1 MNHYT
6 ADVTADQSES
16 IVGHSLSQFFH
27 HSDRQDVE
35 SILTTKSFTPDS
47 HFTHRWHTE
56 VDSDLG
62 TIYLVGEDTSE
73 QKRIGSALTAIEQVT
88 NTGYW
93 EIDLDTNVLYWSDKV
108 HEIHET
114 DTREFR
120 PSFEDGLRFYPPNS
134 VEKLKVALD
143 KLEKTGEP
151 YELELDFIT
160 DKQNPLIVKAHG
172 FSETL
177 NGNVVRNF
185 GTFEDLTQKKRDE
198 AAVAQLEKR
207 IMLALNAAKIGV
219 WKYDIAHD
227 YLEWDDRL
235 FEIYGQDRQ
244 GFNSTLADW
253 RGCMHPEDIQ
263 EAEAK
268 FEYAVHNQ
276 AYFQHTFRVITQ
288 KTKFV
293 MF

>member
-1 MNHYT
+1 
-6 ADVTADQSES
+6 
-16 IVGHSLSQFFH
+16 
-27 HSDRQDVE
+27 
-35 SILTTKSFTPDS
+35 
-47 HFTHRWHTE
+47 
-56 VDSDLG
+56 
-62 TIYLVGEDTSE
+62 
-73 QKRIGSALTAIEQVT
+73 
-88 NTGYW
+88 
-93 EIDLDTNVLYWSDKV
+93 
-108 HEIHET
+108 
-114 DTREFR
+114 
-120 PSFEDGLRFYPPNS
+120 
-134 VEKLKVALD
+134 
-143 KLEKTGEP
+143 
-151 YELELDFIT
+151 
-160 DKQNPLIVKAHG
+160 
-172 FSETL
+172 
-177 NGNVVRNF
+177 
-185 GTFEDLTQKKRDE
+185 
-198 AAVAQLEKR
+198 
-207 IMLALNAAKIGV
+207 MLALNAAKIGV